1 MLKAGCFSLI
11 SVSRNNEN
19 TTPMYT
25 RNNPQERK
33 FRSNADHIAGRNGI
47 SQNAPVQR
55 KFIYEGTE
63 EEPTI
68 TDMIAFNPELFE
80 QHYGLIQVMMRE
92 SEIYPLEKG
101 KEKEAIERYI
111 SEFKSKDN
119 GGLPKII
126 HFIWIGASMP
136 GSGKTNVLAWK
147 KRNPT
152 AKIWLWS
159 DSRWRDR
166 TNSIQN
172 GFADMAAWAGEHEIT
187 IKDISADASVFTEH
201 YKKEAGYI
209 KRAPTDTNDTWT
221 NFGTASDLARYSILS
236 KYGGIYSDSDL
247 GFRENTG
254 QHESGSSSPQAE
266 QPDIFE
272 EVKKKIYKTGMLTHN
287 RTEAKKAAND
297 LIAAL
302 PGAENIGLIN
312 ANAEK
317 KLNALYQDGE
327 RLKEY
332 PDLEGGLF
340 SARGLET
347 MGSTGPE
354 GMREALRTNSR
365 TRGVP
370 GSIPVGNRKYFSEAM
385 ENKISADDLSI
396 KVPSLAVSDFEGSDM
411 SWLK

>member
-1 MLKAGCFSLI
+1 
-11 SVSRNNEN
+11 
-19 TTPMYT
+19 MYT
-25 RNNPQERK
+25 RNSPQERT

-47 SQNAPVQR
+47 SQHAPVQR
-55 KFIYEGTE
+55 KFIYQGTE

-68 TDMIAFNPELFE
+68 SDIIALNPALFE
-80 QHYGLIQVMMRE
+80 PNYGLIQVLMRE
-92 SEIYPLEKG
+92 PKVYPLEKG
-101 KEKEAIERYI
+101 KEAQAIEHYI
-111 SEFKSKDN
+111 SEFKGKED

-126 HFIWIGASMP
+126 HFIWIGGSMP

-147 KRNPT
+147 ERNP
-152 AKIWLWS
+152 AAQIWLWS

-166 TNSIQN
+166 TNHIQN
-172 GFADMAAWAGEHEIT
+172 GFGDMSVWAGEHGII
-187 IKDISADASVFTEH
+187 IKDISADNSIFTEH
-201 YKKEAGYI
+201 YQKEAGYI
-209 KRAPTDTNDTWT
+209 KRAPADPNDTWT

-247 GFRENTG
+247 GFRKNTEEG
-254 QHESGSSSPQAE
+254 GASGGSAE
-266 QPDIFE
+266 VEHPDLFE

-287 RTEAKKAAND
+287 RSEAKKATND
-297 LIAAL
+297 LIASL
-302 PGAENIGLIN
+302 PGAENISLIS

-317 KLNALYQDGE
+317 KLNELYADGD

-332 PDLEGGLF
+332 PDASGDNPLY
-340 SARGLET
+340 SPRGLET

-354 GMREALRTNSR
+354 GMRETLRTNSR
-365 TRGVP
+365 TRG
-370 GSIPVGNRKYFSEAM
+370 IPRNIPMGNKKYFSEAM